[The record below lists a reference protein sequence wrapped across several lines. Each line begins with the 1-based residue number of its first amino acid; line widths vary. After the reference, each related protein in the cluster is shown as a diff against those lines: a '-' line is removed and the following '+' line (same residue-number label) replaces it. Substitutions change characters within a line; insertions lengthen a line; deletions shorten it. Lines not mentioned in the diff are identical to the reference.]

1 MGQTI
6 TEKILAAHCGQ
17 KEVSAGEFIEPN
29 VDIVLAND
37 ITAPIAIKEFRKA
50 GAAKVFDP
58 AKIVL
63 VMDHFTPNKDIASAE
78 QVKISREFAKE
89 HSIVGYYEGGRGG
102 IEHVLLPEKSIVTAG
117 DLVIG
122 ADSHTCTYGAIGA
135 FSTGVGSTDIAAAM
149 INGKAWL
156 KVPQS
161 IKFVLKDSFNKW
173 VGGKD
178 LILYIIGLIG
188 VDGALYS
195 SMEFTGEAV
204 KELSVADRF
213 TVCNMAI
220 EAGAKNGIFEADLFA
235 QAYLAEMETA
245 NSSEIPA
252 PRKPVF
258 YKSDKSAKYANVYE
272 IDCSKIFPQV
282 AEPFLPSNTQNAADI
297 KKVYIDQ
304 AVIGSCTN

>member
-1 MGQTI
+1 
-6 TEKILAAHCGQ
+6 
-17 KEVSAGEFIEPN
+17 
-29 VDIVLAND
+29 
-37 ITAPIAIKEFRKA
+37 
-50 GAAKVFDP
+50 
-58 AKIVL
+58 
-63 VMDHFTPNKDIASAE
+63 
-78 QVKISREFAKE
+78 
-89 HSIVGYYEGGRGG
+89 
-102 IEHVLLPEKSIVTAG
+102 
-117 DLVIG
+117 
-122 ADSHTCTYGAIGA
+122 
-135 FSTGVGSTDIAAAM
+135 M

-204 KELSVADRF
+204 KELTVADRF

-245 NSSEIPA
+245 NSAEIPA
-252 PRKPVF
+252 PRKPAL
-258 YKSDKSAKYANVYE
+258 YKSDKSAKYAKVYE

-304 AVIGSCTN
+304 AVIGSCTNGRIEDLRIAASIFRKAGNVHPNVRAIIIPATAKVYSQAMAEGLLRTFIEAGAIISAPTCGPCWGGHMGVLASGERCISTTNRNFVGRMGHVKSEIYLSSPATAAASAIAGYITDPTAIE